1 MYRPLSSDHPIRIF
15 FAQALHECLN
25 ERSSSGEEG
34 AGAVESYLV
43 DMLVRFLHQDG
54 IHAIRDATGRQVT
67 SIPELLAEGDIRLRA
82 DSFERE
88 RQVHRHIGDFLLFWS
103 GMFPESMPMMAAQSG
118 LDSILDPVGQGRM
131 SYRVASTFDHPPH
144 EQEASIFRSLSD
156 GFEHYRYGLTL
167 VRSEFIARG

>member
-15 FAQALHECLN
+15 FATALHECLN
-25 ERSSSGEEG
+25 GGLGLGDEG
-34 AGAVESYLV
+34 PVESYLV

-67 SIPELLAEGDIRLRA
+67 SIPELLAEGDIRLKA

-103 GMFPESMPMMAAQSG
+103 GMFPESMHAMALKSG
-118 LDSILDPVGQGRM
+118 IDTILDPIGQGRM
-131 SYRVASTFDHPPH
+131 SYHVASTFNHPPH
-144 EQEASIFRSLSD
+144 QEEAQVFRKLSER
-156 GFEHYRYGLTL
+156 FEDYRYGLTL

>member
-1 MYRPLSSDHPIRIF
+1 MYRPLSSDHPLRIF

-25 ERSSSGEEG
+25 DGLG
-34 AGAVESYLV
+34 IGDDNAAPVESYLV

-88 RQVHRHIGDFLLFWS
+88 R
-103 GMFPESMPMMAAQSG
+103 
-118 LDSILDPVGQGRM
+118 
-131 SYRVASTFDHPPH
+131 
-144 EQEASIFRSLSD
+144 
-156 GFEHYRYGLTL
+156 
-167 VRSEFIARG
+167 